1 MTKIHQ
7 FKQNRFI
14 NLKGNLYDLN
24 STKIMGIINCTPDSF
39 YSGSRKTLV
48 SDILKTVESMLEN
61 GVDIIDI
68 GGASTRPNAV
78 MPSVEEEIS
87 RIHTPLKT
95 IRKEFKEL
103 IISLDTMRHEVA
115 KIGIEEGISIIND
128 VSGGLYDQNLIELV
142 AAKKIPY
149 ILTFNNSNEIN
160 ITPLDNKRNILKE
173 SIVFFSERIKDLET
187 QGINDLIIDPGFGF
201 DKTLEENYT
210 LLNNLE
216 LLQLLEKPLLV
227 GISRK
232 SMIYKKLGVAP
243 EDSINGTT
251 ILNTTAFLKNASI
264 FRVHDVKEMNEIRK
278 LLKACI

>member
-149 ILTFNNSNEIN
+149 ILTFNNSI
-160 ITPLDNKRNILKE
+160 
-173 SIVFFSERIKDLET
+173 
-187 QGINDLIIDPGFGF
+187 
-201 DKTLEENYT
+201 
-210 LLNNLE
+210 
-216 LLQLLEKPLLV
+216 
-227 GISRK
+227 
-232 SMIYKKLGVAP
+232 
-243 EDSINGTT
+243 
-251 ILNTTAFLKNASI
+251 
-264 FRVHDVKEMNEIRK
+264 
-278 LLKACI
+278 